1 MLSGR
6 PPLRQARRAETRV
19 KGRASPP
26 PPSRRLDQWL
36 WFARFVK
43 TRSLA
48 ARLCTAGAIAV
59 NGAAIR
65 KANHAVHVGDTLAVP
80 QGALCRTVRV
90 LALGL
95 RRGPAAEARLL
106 YEEIAVPVRRSDLAP
121 AWEPLILDEEDPSDI

>member
-1 MLSGR
+1 
-6 PPLRQARRAETRV
+6 V
-19 KGRASPP
+19 KDRASPS

-65 KANHAVHVGDTLAVP
+65 KANHTVHVGDTVGVP
-80 QGALCRTVRV
+80 QGALRRTVRV

-106 YEEIAVPVRRSDLAP
+106 YEEIAVPVRRSGFAP
-121 AWEPLILDEEDPSDI
+121 AWEPLILDEEDLSDI

>member
-1 MLSGR
+1 MKS
-6 PPLRQARRAETRV
+6 
-19 KGRASPP
+19 RASPLA
-26 PPSRRLDQWL
+26 PSRRLDQWL
-36 WFARFVK
+36 WFGRFVK

-59 NGAAIR
+59 NGTAIR
-65 KANHAVHVGDTLAVP
+65 KANHTVHVGDTVAVP

-106 YEEIAVPVRRSDLAP
+106 YEEIAVPVRQSELAP
-121 AWEPLILDEEDPSDI
+121 AWMPLLIDDEDPSEIHELDGH